1 MGMKFVLAT
10 ANPGKVREMQ
20 EVLSG
25 FDIELVTREDLGI
38 TLNVDE
44 TGSTFSE
51 NALLKAKAI
60 CEASGLPA
68 IADDSGLI
76 VDALDGG
83 PGIDS
88 SSFGGADLDCNQ
100 RCAFLL
106 EKLRGAEQRS
116 AKFVCTIVC
125 LFPDGRVITAEGECR
140 GEIAVSPR
148 GVEGFGYDPVFMANG
163 STKTMAELTPEDKH
177 RISHR
182 GKALRKFV
190 QELQSW
196 ERGAV

>member
-1 MGMKFVLAT
+1 MTFVLAT
-10 ANPGKVREMQ
+10 ANPGKIREMQ

-38 TLNVDE
+38 TLDVDE
-44 TGSTFSE
+44 TGSTFRE
-51 NALLKAKAI
+51 NALLKATAI

-83 PGIDS
+83 PGVDTS
-88 SSFGGADLDCNQ
+88 DFGGAGLDCDQ

-106 EKLRGAEQRS
+106 NKLRGVEQRS

-125 LFPDGRVITAEGECR
+125 LFPDGRVITSEGECQ

-148 GVEGFGYDPVFMANG
+148 GAEGFGYDPVFLAKG

-190 QELQSW
+190 QDLQSW